1 MEKAYL
7 RKEAM
12 KVLRE
17 TEKLEDNYQIIV
29 ENIEKQ
35 KRKIREAQEGK
46 EELREQLDLMMNT
59 LDQILIKVAMLKNIV
74 KKWKVKQRKF
84 ARRLL

>member
-12 KVLRE
+12 KVLKE

-84 ARRLL
+84 ARRL